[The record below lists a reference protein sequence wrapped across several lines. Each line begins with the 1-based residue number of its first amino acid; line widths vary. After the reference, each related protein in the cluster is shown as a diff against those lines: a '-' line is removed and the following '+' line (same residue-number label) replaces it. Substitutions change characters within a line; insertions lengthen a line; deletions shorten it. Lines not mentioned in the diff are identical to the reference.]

1 MARGPTIKA
10 MSARGDCVDD
20 FAPLTVAEEKLRECA
35 ATGIEFIIEG
45 HNGQRPMEAQ
55 TSNKIRSDFLRYM
68 VLGGC
73 EKTPVHARGIV
84 LKGAWIDCNNGGLD
98 LNSAKIEMDLSFHDC
113 RFCGDV
119 TLNHSHLQRLD
130 FSGCSFS
137 NTLKLRNA
145 TIQGNLI
152 CDATIFEDPNN
163 ALIANRAR
171 IAGDVDLENVVA
183 KGTIAMTGSDI
194 AGDFLPQGAT
204 LLGKPALQLRN
215 TTIGGSLIW
224 RSLGFVDGEVDF
236 SSASCKSISTGH
248 KSWMRKRSDYEES
261 RPKEAEEASP
271 EKQNAHHVRLD
282 NFSYTGFSNLP
293 DNCQSDYWVEWLE
306 QQPDEHLAEKFKP
319 RPWEQL
325 ASVLQ
330 SMGYEEEAMDIR
342 VRKERLQTTFMEKY
356 EPPASNLKGR
366 ALRGM
371 NVFFRRAVW
380 GPLVDYGYRPGN
392 ALIWLFLVILVGT
405 AIYSFAAKQG
415 IMTPTSP
422 LIFKEARQGGTIP
435 AWCAENWVYFPD
447 ENCGSAMPSEYS
459 EFQSFIY
466 AADVALPVVN
476 LRMEDDWAP
485 RVVHTDGTSNP
496 VGWWVRT
503 FEWFLIAA
511 GWILSLLFV
520 SAVGSSIRR

>member
-1 MARGPTIKA
+1 M
-10 MSARGDCVDD
+10 
-20 FAPLTVAEEKLRECA
+20 
-35 ATGIEFIIEG
+35 
-45 HNGQRPMEAQ
+45 
-55 TSNKIRSDFLRYM
+55 
-68 VLGGC
+68 
-73 EKTPVHARGIV
+73 
-84 LKGAWIDCNNGGLD
+84 
-98 LNSAKIEMDLSFHDC
+98 
-113 RFCGDV
+113 
-119 TLNHSHLQRLD
+119 
-130 FSGCSFS
+130 
-137 NTLKLRNA
+137 KLRNA

-236 SSASCKSISTGH
+236 SSASCKTISTGH

-342 VRKERLQTTFMEKY
+342 VRKERQQTTFMEKY

-447 ENCGSAMPSEYS
+447 ENCGSAMPH
-459 EFQSFIY
+459 Q
-466 AADVALPVVN
+466 PH
-476 LRMEDDWAP
+476 R
-485 RVVHTDGTSNP
+485 
-496 VGWWVRT
+496 
-503 FEWFLIAA
+503 
-511 GWILSLLFV
+511 
-520 SAVGSSIRR
+520 